1 MVSAGS
7 AWERGGLRLDHWT
20 IEVIDGCDQSRP
32 RRRSRHEGPRAL
44 VWGTRKWG
52 CAVTAPSPRLAA
64 NGTERWQAFRFGFK
78 ALLACLCT
86 EGTPAAGKGRQTLLE
101 RGRSGGGPLCRR
113 DAAYSLPVCGMHKQ
127 RLRTSCRGWGGPR
140 GARAGQGSAPGAPA

>member
-1 MVSAGS
+1 MAVTRAGP
-7 AWERGGLRLDHWT
+7 G
-20 IEVIDGCDQSRP
+20 
-32 RRRSRHEGPRAL
+32 RRSRHEGLRAL

-52 CAVTAPSPRLAA
+52 CAVTAPSPRLAV
-64 NGTERWQAFRFGFK
+64 NGTEKWQALRFRFK

-101 RGRSGGGPLCRR
+101 READLEVGLCAGGMQPIC
-113 DAAYSLPVCGMHKQ
+113 SLFVGCTNKGSALPFPTGFV
-127 RLRTSCRGWGGPR
+127 SCRGWGGPR